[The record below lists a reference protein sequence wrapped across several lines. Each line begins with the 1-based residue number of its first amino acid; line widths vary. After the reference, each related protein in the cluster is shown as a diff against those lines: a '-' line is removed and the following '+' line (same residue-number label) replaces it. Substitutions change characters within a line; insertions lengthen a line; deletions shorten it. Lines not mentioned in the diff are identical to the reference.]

1 MVLCMTRSQ
10 IRSNARLTVT
20 EKTLDICRS
29 VFMFVTIIFHRLFL
43 TLAELMRLINRK
55 HLDKNT
61 FSDAVG
67 E

>member
-10 IRSNARLTVT
+10 IRSNARLTDT
-20 EKTLDICRS
+20 EKTLDIYRS

-55 HLDKNT
+55 RLDKNT